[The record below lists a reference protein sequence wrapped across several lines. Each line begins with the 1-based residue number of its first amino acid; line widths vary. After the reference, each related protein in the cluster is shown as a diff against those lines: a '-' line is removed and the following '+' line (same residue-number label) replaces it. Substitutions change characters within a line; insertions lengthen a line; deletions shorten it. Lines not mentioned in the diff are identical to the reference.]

1 MRQDPSGAQGLLT
14 AAGLSPEACAARSA
28 HRSREPVHR
37 RATRHQ
43 VREFLRG
50 SFAPMLRAAFNAA
63 LQAASP
69 DPFEFLAQWFWTHSE
84 AAAQPSST
92 KPRELSVGAGA
103 PLWSQSRLCELRD
116 AVARRR
122 LELLGI
128 TRGIGAT
135 LPAEQQLH
143 AAEQMFALLRLPAAV
158 GLTNDLES
166 SPLAR
171 HAVLFPPLGSGE
183 EAAVTPT
190 QPLMAMHAASN
201 VRAIARLNCTCALPR
216 AAPPPA
222 VRRSYSTRSP
232 R

>member
-1 MRQDPSGAQGLLT
+1 MRQDPSGAQALLT

-92 KPRELSVGAGA
+92 KPRELSVGHRRREQLDEVTRVLGVVEL
-103 PLWSQSRLCELRD
+103 PLPHARLAEDGLPRQRRLLEVD
-116 AVARRR
+116 ARRR
-122 LELLGI
+122 VGQPRPWTSRRCGRN
-128 TRGIGAT
+128 TRT
-135 LPAEQQLH
+135 
-143 AAEQMFALLRLPAAV
+143 F
-158 GLTNDLES
+158 S
-166 SPLAR
+166 SRTRRRWRAR
-171 HAVLFPPLGSGE
+171 
-183 EAAVTPT
+183 
-190 QPLMAMHAASN
+190 
-201 VRAIARLNCTCALPR
+201 
-216 AAPPPA
+216 
-222 VRRSYSTRSP
+222 RRRGRP
-232 R
+232 EP